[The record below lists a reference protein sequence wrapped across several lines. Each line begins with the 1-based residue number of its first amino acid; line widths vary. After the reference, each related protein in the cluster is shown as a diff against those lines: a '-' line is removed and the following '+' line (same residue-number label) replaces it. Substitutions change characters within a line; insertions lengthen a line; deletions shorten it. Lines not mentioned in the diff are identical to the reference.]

1 MSYAAYKA
9 LHIIAMVTWFAGLF
23 YLPRLFVYHAMNKD
37 KNTSETF
44 KVMERKLAVMM
55 DIGAFFTIALG
66 ITLIIQNPAIMK
78 MAWLHIKLLLVIFLV
93 VYHVFCRIYVKKFRL
108 DLNTRSHKFYRLF
121 NELPTVL
128 LIAIVFLAVL
138 KMSISFS

>member
-1 MSYAAYKA
+1 MSYNVYKA

-37 KNTSETF
+37 ENTSATF

-66 ITLIIQNPAIMK
+66 IYLITLNPNWMK
-78 MAWLHIKLLLVIFLV
+78 MAWLHIKLLLVILLV
-93 VYHVFCRIYVKKFRL
+93 IYHVVCRIYVKQFRL
-108 DLNTRSHKFYRLF
+108 DQNTRTHKFYRLF

-128 LIAIVFLAVL
+128 LISIVMLVVL
-138 KMSISFS
+138 KQPISFS

>member
-1 MSYAAYKA
+1 MSYLAYKA
-9 LHIIAMVTWFAGLF
+9 LHIIAVVTWFAGLF

-44 KVMERKLAVMM
+44 KVMERKLAIMM

-66 ITLIIQNPAIMK
+66 ITLLMKNPALMK
-78 MAWLHIKLLLVIFLV
+78 MAWMHIKLLLVVLLII
-93 VYHVFCRIYVKKFRL
+93 YHVFCRIYVKKFRM
-108 DLNTRSHKFYRLF
+108 DSNTHSHKFYRLF

-128 LIAIVFLAVL
+128 LVAIVFLVVL
-138 KMSISFS
+138 KSPMSF

>member
-1 MSYAAYKA
+1 MSYLAYKA

-44 KVMERKLAVMM
+44 KVMERKLAIMM

-66 ITLIIQNPAIMK
+66 ITLLVKNPMWMK
-78 MAWLHIKLLLVIFLV
+78 MAWMHIKLLLVVLLV

-108 DLNTRSHKFYRLF
+108 DMNTRDHKFYRLF

-128 LIAIVFLAVL
+128 LIAIVFLVVL
-138 KMSISFS
+138 KQPMSF

>member
-1 MSYAAYKA
+1 MSYNIYKA

-37 KNTSETF
+37 VNTSATF
-44 KVMERKLAVMM
+44 KVMERKLVIMM

-66 ITLIIQNPAIMK
+66 IYLISLNPGLMK

-93 VYHVFCRIYVKKFRL
+93 IYHVICRIYVKKFRL
-108 DLNTRSHKFYRLF
+108 DLNTRTHKFYRLF

-128 LIAIVFLAVL
+128 LIAIVLLVVL
-138 KMSISFS
+138 KQPISFS